1 MRLAKGFLWVIC
13 LGLLGAGILAL
24 SYRLLGAAAGTE
36 AGLIAIVQRA
46 EREGLTLSVPGAS
59 TPLVSGQVHF
69 DRFSASIEPQDAS
82 AHVTCTL
89 DFTGSMGATKVSSV
103 GLEKIPF
110 KYQRG
115 QWVASSG
122 FAPRLTR
129 VVAALE
135 ARRRSLETA
144 DRPGLRQLLSSS
156 TGPGS
161 LGAELDQ
168 ILSLSARRYQAMAWF
183 IREERDQAVVTEE
196 YHLTGRRSR
205 QDVDEKG
212 TRRLHLERR
221 QEQFLFSEGIL

>member
-1 MRLAKGFLWVIC
+1 VRWTKGVLWITG
-13 LGLLGAGILAL
+13 LGVLGAGILVS

-36 AGLIAIVQRA
+36 AGLIAIVQRS
-46 EREGLTLSVPGAS
+46 EREGLTLAVPGAAS
-59 TPLVSGQVHF
+59 PLVSGQVHF
-69 DRFSASIEPQDAS
+69 DRFSASIEPREAS

-89 DFTGSMGATKVSSV
+89 DFTGSIGATKVSSV

-135 ARRRSLETA
+135 ARRQSLETA
-144 DRPGLRQLLSSS
+144 DRPGLRQLLSSNAD
-156 TGPGS
+156 PGS

-168 ILSLSARRYQAMAWF
+168 ILSLGARRYQAIAWF
-183 IREERDQAVVTEE
+183 IREERDRAIVTEE

-205 QDVDEKG
+205 EDVDEKG
-212 TRRLHLERR
+212 TRRLQLERR
-221 QEQFLFSEGIL
+221 EEQFLFSKGIL